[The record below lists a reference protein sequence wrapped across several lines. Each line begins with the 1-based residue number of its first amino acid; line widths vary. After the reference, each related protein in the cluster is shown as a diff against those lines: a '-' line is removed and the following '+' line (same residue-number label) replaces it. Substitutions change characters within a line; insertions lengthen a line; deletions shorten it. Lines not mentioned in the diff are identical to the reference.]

1 MKNWAM
7 HMHTYS
13 LRPFSRGGGGAPKA
27 PPGAKLYID
36 SDPPAFLYRVKYL
49 NNMNTTYLVF
59 VVIFISSFPC
69 YLLIFIFI

>member
-13 LRPFSRGGGGAPKA
+13 LRPFSRGGVAPKA
-27 PPGAKLYID
+27 PPRGQAID